1 MTIDNI
7 LTSYNHSYC
16 YCRYQHQIESSL
28 HRRVKVRAKMETNGK
43 RMCLIRLFPLLALM
57 ISVYYCPFLDKQILV
72 FVHAHDNG
80 LALTPPLGW
89 RSWNLYGGN
98 IHQSQ
103 MINIMDGMVRRN
115 RVDHLGNVIS
125 LSDLGYSNVGLD
137 DVWQDCHSPYAAEGM
152 HYHDK
157 YGNPLVDTTR
167 FPSMTNMTRY
177 ANNLNLTAGW
187 YANNCACR

>member
-1 MTIDNI
+1 M
-7 LTSYNHSYC
+7 Y
-16 YCRYQHQIESSL
+16 
-28 HRRVKVRAKMETNGK
+28 
-43 RMCLIRLFPLLALM
+43 LIRFF
-57 ISVYYCPFLDKQILV
+57 PFLAFVTICGCCWRPFLGIQQLV
-72 FVHAHDNG
+72 FVHANDNG

-98 IHQSQ
+98 VHQSK
-103 MINIMDGMVRRN
+103 MIKIIDGMVRRN

-125 LSDLGYSNVGLD
+125 LSDLGYSDVGVD
-137 DVWQDCHSPYAAEGM
+137 DVWQECNSPYAAEGM

-157 YGNPLVDTTR
+157 YGIPLVNFAR